1 MKSIRKSL
9 NGGRSNDGGVRAQ
22 ISSPAPLPPLS
33 KPTSAILPPQK
44 VIRALDTHRSQRAQ
58 ELPFTKGDF
67 FYVIRDVDNAWYEA
81 HNPVSGAR
89 GLVPKDMFEEFNKNS
104 ASLRTIGS
112 PGPLH
117 TTPQFQQQQS
127 GFGMQSGLSGMQSG
141 PSQFNDIPM
150 SPKSAMK
157 TQVFYAIVLHDF
169 FAERADE
176 LDAKRGDA
184 ITVVAQSNREWFVA
198 KHIGRLS
205 RPGLIPV
212 SFVEIHDP
220 ATGKA
225 IPDVNTLMDRGDLP
239 KVEDWKRA
247 MFNYKQNSIALGV
260 IDAPASRDSVPN
272 SPFTSSYSPAAP
284 PEPAISLQGPS
295 PLDQSYPGNVSNP
308 PPPESPEALPDGI
321 LLSANVVSFHFEMEE
336 YWFRVDAIFQP
347 YASSPGQALPSA
359 KSLILFRVY
368 NDFYDFQV
376 SLLDTFPKEAG
387 RQPPHSRILPYMPG
401 PAEEVDDALTATRRN
416 ELDEYVMSLC
426 QLSNVGAKYILE
438 HQVVRE
444 FLALKPGD
452 VENSIPA
459 RVQDVEALF
468 AQGQP
473 QYDDGNDVQNS
484 FGRLSVAD
492 DGSDYEDEGY
502 APSPQ
507 RLSPSAGARHPYGQT
522 EERRPSGDSNNLRLH
537 AHTQNHQRTGSTS
550 SLNQSP
556 YGRAESPLAR
566 SRSPP
571 SQWNDNGNGYSN
583 GPPIASSPSS
593 SSLRSNPIS
602 SSSRSRSGSV
612 ANINSPSISAANPQ
626 TAFVKIKIFDRVA
639 DDLIAIR
646 VHPRVTHMEL
656 MDKVQAR
663 LGGEVANLKYRD
675 SMSNG
680 FVGLDGDQQ
689 LRAWIEGTDKHV
701 LYAD

>member
-9 NGGRSNDGGVRAQ
+9 NGNKDGGIRAQ
-22 ISSPAPLPPLS
+22 ISTPVPLPAVS
-33 KPTSAILPPQK
+33 KPPSAILPPQK
-44 VIRALDTHRSQRAQ
+44 VIRALGPYRPQAPQ
-58 ELPFTKGDF
+58 ELPFKKGDF
-67 FYVIRDVDNAWYEA
+67 FYVLRDVDSGGAWYEA

-104 ASLRTIGS
+104 TSVRSIGS
-112 PGPLH
+112 PTLQTQQVPR
-117 TTPQFQQQQS
+117 PQQQQFES
-127 GFGMQSGLSGMQSG
+127 
-141 PSQFNDIPM
+141 M
-150 SPKSAMK
+150 SPKSPMK

-198 KHIGRLS
+198 KPIGRLG

-225 IPDVNTLMDRGDLP
+225 IPDVSALMDRGDLP

-260 IDAPASRDSVPN
+260 IDAPNSRDSVTN
-272 SPFTSSYSPAAP
+272 SPFTPQYSPAAP
-284 PEPAISLQGPS
+284 PEPAISVQGPS
-295 PLDQSYPGNVSNP
+295 PHDQFYPSNTSNP
-308 PPPESPEALPDGI
+308 PPPETSDMLPDGV

-347 YASSPGQALPSA
+347 YASAPGQALPPA

-376 SLLDTFPKEAG
+376 SLLDTFPQEAG
-387 RQPPHSRILPYMPG
+387 RQPPHPRMLPYMPG
-401 PAEEVDDALTATRRN
+401 PADTVDDALTATRRN
-416 ELDEYVMSLC
+416 ELDEYVVSLC
-426 QLSNVGAKYILE
+426 QLSTSGARYILE

-452 VENSIPA
+452 VENTIPP
-459 RVQDVEALF
+459 RVQDIEALF
-468 AQGQP
+468 GSDQP
-473 QYDDGNDVQNS
+473 GQYDDETVQDS
-484 FGRLSVAD
+484 FGRLRMEDRHS

-507 RLSPSAGARHPYGQT
+507 TQSSAGRHPYGHA

-537 AHTQNHQRTGSTS
+537 AHTQNHQRSGSSS
-550 SLNQSP
+550 SLNHSS
-556 YGRAESPLAR
+556 YSRAESPLTR

-571 SQWNDNGNGYSN
+571 QSGWNDPPSSYNA
-583 GPPIASSPSS
+583 PPITSSPSS
-593 SSLRSNPIS
+593 SSLHSA
-602 SSSRSRSGSV
+602 SRSRSGSV

-675 SMSNG
+675 SMSNT
-680 FVGLDGDQQ
+680 FVGLDNDQQ

>member
-9 NGGRSNDGGVRAQ
+9 NGSKDSSGIRAQ
-22 ISSPAPLPPLS
+22 ISTPVPLPAVS
-33 KPTSAILPPQK
+33 KPPSAILPPQK
-44 VIRALDTHRSQRAQ
+44 VIRALSAYRPQAPQ
-58 ELPFTKGDF
+58 ELPFKKGDF
-67 FYVIRDVDNAWYEA
+67 FYVLRDVDNQGAWYEA

-104 ASLRTIGS
+104 ANLRTIGA
-112 PGPLH
+112 PGP
-117 TTPQFQQQQS
+117 PAQFQPQQAPQT
-127 GFGMQSGLSGMQSG
+127 
-141 PSQFNDIPM
+141 QFDPI
-150 SPKSAMK
+150 SPKASAK
-157 TQVFYAIVLHDF
+157 SQVFYAIVLHDF

-198 KHIGRLS
+198 KPIGRLG

-225 IPDVNTLMDRGDLP
+225 IPDVNALMDRGDLP

-260 IDAPASRDSVPN
+260 IDAPSSRDSVPN
-272 SPFTSSYSPAAP
+272 SPFMREHSPMPP
-284 PEPAISLQGPS
+284 PEPAIAVQGPS
-295 PLDQSYPGNVSNP
+295 PHNQAYSDISDP
-308 PPPESPEALPDGI
+308 PPPSESPDALPEGI
-321 LLSANVVSFHFEMEE
+321 LLSANVVSFHFEMDE
-336 YWFRVDAIFQP
+336 YWFRVDGIFQP
-347 YASSPGQALPSA
+347 YASSPGQPLPPA

-376 SLLDTFPKEAG
+376 SLLDTFPREAG
-387 RQPPHSRILPYMPG
+387 RQPPNPRMLPYMPG
-401 PAEEVDDALTATRRN
+401 PAQDVDDALTATRRS
-416 ELDEYVMSLC
+416 ELDEYVNSLC
-426 QLSNVGAKYILE
+426 ELSNAGAKYILE

-452 VENSIPA
+452 VENEIPP
-459 RVQDVEALF
+459 RVKEMDALF
-468 AQGQP
+468 GQGQS
-473 QYDDGNDVQNS
+473 QYDDQLDQYGNEVQDS
-484 FGRLSVAD
+484 LGRLRMDDHHS

-507 RLSPSAGARHPYGQT
+507 RQQHPYGQA
-522 EERRPSGDSNNLRLH
+522 EERRPSAENGLRLQ
-537 AHTQNHQRTGSTS
+537 AHTQNHQRSGSSS
-550 SLNQSP
+550 SLSRTRSP
-556 YGRAESPLAR
+556 YSRADSPLAR

-571 SQWNDNGNGYSN
+571 TSGWNDNPTPYNN
-583 GPPIASSPSS
+583 GPPPITSSPSS
-593 SSLRSNPIS
+593 SSLHSHSNS
-602 SSSRSRSGSV
+602 VSTRSRSGSV

-626 TAFVKIKIFDRVA
+626 TAFVKIKIFDRIA

-646 VHPRVTHMEL
+646 VHPRVTHNEL

-663 LGGEVANLKYRD
+663 LGGEVLNLKYRD
-675 SMSNG
+675 SMSNQ
-680 FVGLDGDQQ
+680 FVGLDSDEQ

>member
-9 NGGRSNDGGVRAQ
+9 NGGHKDSAIRAQ
-22 ISSPAPLPPLS
+22 IGSPIPVPSVS
-33 KPTSAILPPQK
+33 KPSSSILPPQK
-44 VIRALDTHRSQRAQ
+44 VIRALDSYRPQQAT

-67 FYVIRDVDNAWYEA
+67 FYVLRDVEGAWFEA

-104 ASLRTIGS
+104 ASPRTIGS
-112 PGPLH
+112 PGPL
-117 TTPQFQQQQS
+117 QGGAALQLQQAAA
-127 GFGMQSGLSGMQSG
+127 GRG
-141 PSQFNDIPM
+141 PSQFDMPG
-150 SPKSAMK
+150 SPKSPMK

-176 LDAKRGDA
+176 LDAKKGDA
-184 ITVVAQSNREWFVA
+184 ITVVAQSNREWFVG
-198 KHIGRLS
+198 KPIGRLG

-225 IPDVNTLMDRGDLP
+225 IQDVNALMDRGDLP
-239 KVEDWKRA
+239 KVEDWKRS
-247 MFNYKQNSIALGV
+247 MSNYKQNSIALGV
-260 IDAPASRDSVPN
+260 IDAPASRDAVPN
-272 SPFTSSYSPAAP
+272 SPFTPQYTTAA
-284 PEPAISLQGPS
+284 PEPAISVQGPS
-295 PLDQSYPGNVSNP
+295 PLDQSYASNVSNP
-308 PPPESPEALPDGI
+308 PPPESPEVLPDGI

-347 YASSPGQALPSA
+347 YASSPGQPLPPA

-387 RQPPHSRILPYMPG
+387 REPPHSRILPYMPG

-459 RVQDVEALF
+459 RVQDMDALF

-484 FGRLSVAD
+484 FGTLSMAD

-507 RLSPSAGARHPYGQT
+507 QLSAGGKHPYGQT
-522 EERRPSGDSNNLRLH
+522 ADRRPSGDSNNLRVH

-571 SQWNDNGNGYSN
+571 SQWNDSGYSN
-583 GPPIASSPSS
+583 GPPVASSPSS
-593 SSLRSNPIS
+593 SVRSHP
-602 SSSRSRSGSV
+602 SSRSRSGSV

-646 VHPRVTHMEL
+646 VHPRVTQTEL

-663 LGGEVANLKYRD
+663 LGGEVGNLKYRD

-680 FVGLDGDQQ
+680 FVGLDNDQQ
-689 LRAWIEGTDKHV
+689 LRAWMEGTDKHV